1 MMQSMSVKPEQVVA
15 LSGQIR
21 TGANGIKSRLDT
33 LESEVGK
40 LRASWDGSAQQAYDQ
55 AQREWTRSLQALNEL
70 LEQISVKTEQISQ
83 GYVSQDNSSAGRFAN

>member
-1 MMQSMSVKPEQVVA
+1 MQSMSVKPEQVVA

-21 TGANGIKSRLDT
+21 NGANGIKNQLDT

-40 LRASWDGSAQQAYDQ
+40 LRASWDGAAQAAYDD
-55 AQREWTRSLQALNEL
+55 AQRKWTQSLQALNAL

-83 GYVSQDNSSAGRFAN
+83 GYVSQDNSSAGRFAG

>member
-1 MMQSMSVKPEQVVA
+1 MQSMSVKPEQVTA

-21 TGANGIKSRLDT
+21 TGAQGIKSQLET
-33 LESEVGK
+33 LESAVGK

-55 AQREWTRSLQALNEL
+55 AQREWTKSLVALNEL

-83 GYVSQDNSSAGRFAN
+83 GYVSQDNSSAGRFAG